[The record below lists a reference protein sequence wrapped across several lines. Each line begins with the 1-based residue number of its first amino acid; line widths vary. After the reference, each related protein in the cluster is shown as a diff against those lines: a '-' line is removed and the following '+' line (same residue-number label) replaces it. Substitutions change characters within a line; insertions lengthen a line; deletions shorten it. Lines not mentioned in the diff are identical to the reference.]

1 MVTVKKIMSKDIQK
15 VDGEITVKEAAKV
28 MKTKKI
34 GCLLVEKDNVIIGIV
49 TETDIVRRLIAEGKD
64 PESTQVKIIMSS
76 PLITIDAGKSI
87 INANDMMDKNN
98 IRHLAVKEDNIIIG
112 VVSSRD
118 MMRPLYMEGE
128 EW

>member
-15 VDGEITVKEAAKV
+15 VDGEITIKEAAKV

-64 PESTQVKIIMSS
+64 PEITQVKIIMSS

-87 INANDMMDKNN
+87 IDANDMMDKNN

>member
-76 PLITIDAGKSI
+76 PLLTIDAGKSI
-87 INANDMMDKNN
+87 IDANDMMDKNN

>member
-1 MVTVKKIMSKDIQK
+1 MKKIMSKDIQK

-34 GCLLVEKDNVIIGIV
+34 GCLLVEKDKVIIGIV

>member
-15 VDGEITVKEAAKV
+15 VYGEITIKEAAKV

-87 INANDMMDKNN
+87 IDANDMMDKNN

>member
-34 GCLLVEKDNVIIGIV
+34 GCLLVEKDKVIIGIV

>member
-15 VDGEITVKEAAKV
+15 VDGEITIKEAAKV

-34 GCLLVEKDNVIIGIV
+34 GCLLVEKDKVIIGIV

>member
-15 VDGEITVKEAAKV
+15 VDGEITIKEATKV

-87 INANDMMDKNN
+87 IDANDMMDKNN

>member
-15 VDGEITVKEAAKV
+15 VDGEITIKEAAKV

-76 PLITIDAGKSI
+76 PLLTIDAGKSI
-87 INANDMMDKNN
+87 IDANDMMDKNN
-98 IRHLAVKEDNIIIG
+98 IRHLAVKEDNIIMG

>member
-15 VDGEITVKEAAKV
+15 VDGEITIKEAAKV

-87 INANDMMDKNN
+87 IDANDMMDKNN

>member
-15 VDGEITVKEAAKV
+15 VDGEITIKEAAKV

-76 PLITIDAGKSI
+76 PLLTIDAGKSI
-87 INANDMMDKNN
+87 IDANDMMDKNN